1 MDLGKTLFKFSIIF
15 FFLLTLVGV
24 FFYGI
29 FVGTY
34 QVFPFYLIRD
44 TRTELQDQFEHVKND
59 FGGRPTRHLVLPHH
73 QERIRLKASE
83 GHLEEGFRII
93 AGLTP
98 TESALNGA
106 YLMDHAGK
114 VLHYW
119 PINYEALDR
128 TGRPATNVFLHGFQG
143 FPNGS
148 IIVTFD
154 EGNVLA
160 HLDAC
165 GKIIWNI
172 PGRYHHLVSIG
183 LNGTVWAWRESE
195 ELYLGEPKNFLVNV
209 DLATGKVLKEL
220 SLFDD
225 IIFKHD
231 AWGIYGA
238 RKSDES
244 ASAPMLE
251 NAFHPNAIDVLTP
264 ELAEAF
270 PMFNVG
276 DLMLSIRS
284 INLLSVID
292 SETGITKW
300 WQAGPW
306 HRQHDPVFLA
316 TGVISVFD
324 NNMYGK
330 HSKIV
335 TVDPRTREIETVFTG
350 TDEQPFYSYRR
361 GVHEYLPN
369 GNILI
374 TEPQDG
380 RAFEVNGDSQIVWE
394 YQNIYDEQNNAVIS
408 KATWVADDFFERE
421 LPDCA
426 SNANRKQP

>member
-1 MDLGKTLFKFSIIF
+1 MDLSRTLFKFSIIF
-15 FFLLTLVGV
+15 FSLLTFVVV

-34 QVFPFYLIRD
+34 QVFPFYLIRE
-44 TRTELQDQFEHVKND
+44 TKNELQNQFAHLEND
-59 FGGRPTRHLVLPHH
+59 FGGRPTRHLVLPHR
-73 QERIRLKASE
+73 QERMRLKASE

-119 PINYEALDR
+119 PISYETLDR
-128 TGRPATNVFLHGFQG
+128 SGRPPTNVFLHGFQA

-148 IIVTFD
+148 ILVTFD
-154 EGNVLA
+154 GGNVLA

-165 GKIIWNI
+165 GKIIWSI
-172 PGRYHHLVSIG
+172 PGHFHHLISVG
-183 LNGTVWAWRESE
+183 LNRTVWAWRSSDER
-195 ELYLGEPKNFLVNV
+195 YLGEPKNFLVNV

-225 IIFKHD
+225 IILKHD

-238 RKSDES
+238 RKSDET
-244 ASAPMLE
+244 ANAPMLE
-251 NAFHPNAIDVLTP
+251 DAFHPNDIDVLTP

-276 DLMLSIRS
+276 DLMLSIRN
-284 INLLSVID
+284 INLVSVID
-292 SETGITKW
+292 SETGVTKW

-330 HSKIV
+330 HSRIV
-335 TVDPRTREIETVFTG
+335 TVDPKTRAIETVFTG
-350 TDEQPFYSYRR
+350 TDAQPFYTYMR

-380 RAFEVNGDSQIVWE
+380 RAFEVKGDSQIVWE
-394 YQNIYDEQNNAVIS
+394 YQNIYDEQNNAVIN
-408 KATWVADDFFERE
+408 KATWVADNFFERE

-426 SNANRKQP
+426 SNAK

>member
-1 MDLGKTLFKFSIIF
+1 MDLSKTLFKFSIIF

-29 FVGTY
+29 FVGVN
-34 QVFPFYLIRD
+34 QVFPFYLVKE
-44 TRTELQDQFEHVKND
+44 TRNELQDQFAHLKND
-59 FGGRPTRHLVLPHH
+59 FGGRPTRHLVLPHN

-119 PINYEALDR
+119 PINYETLDR
-128 TGRPATNVFLHGFQG
+128 TGRPATNVFLHGFQV

-172 PGRYHHLVSIG
+172 PGRYHHLVSLG
-183 LNGTVWAWRESE
+183 LNGTVWAWRKSGEY
-195 ELYLGEPKNFLVNV
+195 YLGEGKNFLVNV

-225 IIFKHD
+225 IILKHD

-238 RKSDES
+238 RKADETASD
-244 ASAPMLE
+244 PML
-251 NAFHPNAIDVLTP
+251 NDPFHPNDINVLTP

-276 DLMLSIRS
+276 DLMLSMRN
-284 INLLSVID
+284 INLVSVID
-292 SETGITKW
+292 SETGVTKW

-306 HRQHDPVFLA
+306 HRQHDPDFLA

-330 HSKIV
+330 HSRIV
-335 TVDPRTREIETVFTG
+335 TVDPKTRAIETVFTG
-350 TDEQPFYSYRR
+350 TDAQPFYTKAY
-361 GVHEYLPN
+361 GMHEFLPN

-374 TEPQDG
+374 TEPKGG

-394 YQNIYDEQNNAVIS
+394 YQNIYDEQNNAMMN

-426 SNANRKQP
+426 SNAK